1 MFIRTLV
8 GAVLLL
14 LALGPTPARAD
25 HPTDRG
31 EFKAVVASEL
41 EGQWGTNHF
50 TDEKGMVIT
59 GANGGGPVL
68 TVRFEGDRYDIK
80 GWVRNEGSYVIVGA
94 GAIDLRCEREAKT
107 VKGIFKV
114 EGDTLLLCYGKE
126 RPTSFEFKPGR
137 CFMVL
142 KRVKP

>member
-1 MFIRTLV
+1 MFTR
-8 GAVLLL
+8 AVLGSVLVSSIVGL
-14 LALGPTPARAD
+14 TMGRTD

-31 EFKAVVASEL
+31 EFRVVVASEL
-41 EGQWGTNHF
+41 EGEWATDNF

-68 TVRFEGDRYDIK
+68 TVWFEGDRYAIR
-80 GWVRNEGSYVIVGA
+80 GWMRNEGSYVVKGA
-94 GAIDLRCEREAKT
+94 GAIDLRCEREAKK
-107 VKGIFKV
+107 VQGIFKV